1 MWWHTIHTWPY
12 WRVVAAE
19 NHQTTSH
26 HKDSKL
32 LFSIMRKHEV
42 WTKNCDGTIFSIS
55 SCLTVFW
62 TVHQLSRGGSPLS
75 DPTVGGLFN
84 PTSPFIFWLCLLCAA
99 CLSHHKSPTGQP
111 VFTLPMRHGL
121 SPQQPATPPP
131 PSPRLPTHPK
141 RTIFSLFSPQPADC
155 PTVHCSQS
163 TLSACCMGTL

>member
-1 MWWHTIHTWPY
+1 ML
-12 WRVVAAE
+12 E
-19 NHQTTSH
+19 N
-26 HKDSKL
+26 K
-32 LFSIMRKHEV
+32 V
-42 WTKNCDGTIFSIS
+42 WTNTCDGTIFSTS
-55 SCLTVFW
+55 SCPTVLW

-121 SPQQPATPPP
+121 SPQQPATTPLPPPP
-131 PSPRLPTHPK
+131 PSHPK
-141 RTIFSLFSPQPADC
+141 RTIISLFSPQPADC

-163 TLSACCMGTL
+163 TLSYCCMGALQNVRANGSDY